1 MDFNYEIQIW
11 ILWTP
16 YLRFD
21 WEIRKRICK
30 TILVNSGLRFANYVC
45 ACKTAVFQIL
55 FHVRISLP
63 KKRKEREW
71 KNRYL
76 SVEIRFQISRSIANQ
91 KSWFWNLKLNFQI
104 KRTLVAFST
113 SANLVPSPLP
123 HYQLM
128 FITYTVNFR
137 AAKPDTCWVQC
148 SIAKGKTKAKETSV
162 SNWCSPRNCTRKC
175 KLGGQKLPVSVSL
188 KSNGK
193 AP

>member
-1 MDFNYEIQIW
+1 MRLVDFNYEIQIW

-30 TILVNSGLRFANYVC
+30 TILVNSGLLFANYAC

-55 FHVRISLP
+55 FQVRISLP

-113 SANLVPSPLP
+113 SAWFGILPSPPLP
-123 HYQLM
+123 TNVDHLCCKFPRCQTWHLL
-128 FITYTVNFR
+128 
-137 AAKPDTCWVQC
+137 
-148 SIAKGKTKAKETSV
+148 GSV
-162 SNWCSPRNCTRKC
+162 FHR
-175 KLGGQKLPVSVSL
+175 
-188 KSNGK
+188 
-193 AP
+193 